1 VHLKIRTDWL
11 KWLQI
16 VLFAGLT
23 PFFMFPS
30 VKRTWVFLIV
40 IFFLFVK
47 WRIQKKL
54 FERTV
59 VDWAVFMLI
68 IQVLLSSM
76 RTTNWDLS
84 LPKIAGV
91 VFGILVFY
99 VIVDS
104 LNSRKLVRI
113 GFYVFLCG
121 GVVLSVVGI
130 LGMKVSG
137 RFFQRSKLDLLI
149 EIHKKIP
156 KINFNLP
163 GAEEGFNANALAGTL
178 VLVVPVMFVFILYYL
193 QKDKLKNIPRR
204 IWFGVIVLFLLFE
217 MAVVMLAVSRISWVA
232 LTISI
237 IFSIWIYFMIPKKKM
252 LWLLPLIGGAFLVLI
267 FGYIAMVKPENIE
280 AAKKELGEKWKGRLQ
295 AWTVGVETI
304 EKHPLT
310 GIGMNHIRLER
321 GIGYKRAHVHN
332 HLIHTAAELGLPGLV
347 AYLAILMGAGYMCWQ
362 VIKKSRDGFMKMAAL
377 GLGCGQLAHFLFG
390 MGDSIPL
397 GAKPGI
403 FFWVSLGLIA
413 AMYNHIKKYWEDGV
427 ESLKNGIKT
436 Y

>member
-1 VHLKIRTDWL
+1 MYLKIRADWL

-16 VLFAGLT
+16 VLFALLA
-23 PFFMFPS
+23 PFFIFPS
-30 VKRTWVFLIV
+30 VKRTWIFLIV

-47 WRIQKKL
+47 WGIQKKT

-59 VDWAVFMLI
+59 VDWAVFILI
-68 IQVLLSSM
+68 IQVFLSSI
-76 RTTNWDLS
+76 RTTDLDLS

-91 VFGILVFY
+91 IYGILVFY
-99 VIVDS
+99 IIVDS
-104 LNSRKLVRI
+104 LNSRKLIQI
-113 GFYVFLCG
+113 GCYVFLCG

-130 LGMKVSG
+130 LGMKVSE
-137 RFFQRSKLDLLI
+137 RFFQRSKLDLLLD
-149 EIHKKIP
+149 IHKKIP
-156 KINFNLP
+156 KINFNLL

-178 VLVVPVMFVFILYYL
+178 VLVVPVMFVFILYYM

-204 IWFGVIVLFLLFE
+204 IWFGVIVLFFLFE
-217 MAVVMLAVSRISWVA
+217 MAVVMLAASRISWVA

-280 AAKKELGEKWKGRLQ
+280 AAKKELGKKLEGRFQ
-295 AWTVGVETI
+295 AWRVGVETI

-362 VIKKSRDGFMKMAAL
+362 VIKKSKDGFMKMAAL

-403 FFWVSLGLIA
+403 FFWVSLALIA
-413 AMYNHIKKYWEDGV
+413 GMYREVQVNRRAGL
-427 ESLKNGIKT
+427 S
-436 Y
+436 